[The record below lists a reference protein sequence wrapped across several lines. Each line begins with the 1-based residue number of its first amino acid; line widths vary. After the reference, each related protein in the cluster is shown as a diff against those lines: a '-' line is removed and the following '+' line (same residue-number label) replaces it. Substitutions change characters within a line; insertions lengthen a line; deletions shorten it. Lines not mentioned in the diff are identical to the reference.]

1 MRVDEFVRFTE
12 TLGVVE
18 DKTNKSSESGL
29 ISSREIP
36 IMFFQSMMTRV
47 DELSTEQHLNMS
59 EVEFIEAV
67 ARLADR
73 APTDDQY
80 ALFLS
85 THQGKPQLDPRTIL
99 AIKIYFMLQKM
110 AKMSLGE
117 EFAEK
122 YAKNH
127 KVGPIV
133 KKL

>member
-18 DKTNKSSESGL
+18 DKTIKSAESGL

-36 IMFFQSMMTRV
+36 IMFFQSIMTSV
-47 DELSTEQHLNMS
+47 DELSTEKHLNMS

-80 ALFLS
+80 TLFLS
-85 THQGKPQLDPRTIL
+85 TH
-99 AIKIYFMLQKM
+99 
-110 AKMSLGE
+110 
-117 EFAEK
+117 
-122 YAKNH
+122 
-127 KVGPIV
+127 
-133 KKL
+133 